1 MVRIWMMFED
11 NTFDAFGPIERYLAE
26 LVMSEIAAGNQNP
39 WQITDNPPS
48 YKWVIKALIIPV

>member
-1 MVRIWMMFED
+1 MMFED
-11 NTFDAFGPIERYLAE
+11 NTFDTFGPLERYLAE

-48 YKWVIKALIIPV
+48 YKVITKAIIIPV